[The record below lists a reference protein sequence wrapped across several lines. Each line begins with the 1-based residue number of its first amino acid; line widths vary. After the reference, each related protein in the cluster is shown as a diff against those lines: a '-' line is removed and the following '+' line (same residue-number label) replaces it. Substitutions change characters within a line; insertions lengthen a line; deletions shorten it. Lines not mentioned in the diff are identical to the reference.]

1 LNFPFDSFF
10 KLNESLG
17 SVRLQPLQFL
27 VSETGQRHPRQSSE
41 RWSFSF
47 WHIGHIETFIIDYT
61 TGVYTSPAYRVNINQ
76 PAGLNSDRLVFCLVP
91 LFTFW
96 NNTILFKEIFGR
108 RVSVGFGNHIG
119 VLQPEAIR
127 LGTEEADGAI
137 GLYEAEGSIGVGI
150 ITSCKEGD
158 DSFSWGESS
167 VIGLGFD
174 GESAVA
180 VGSWVTDGQLPVMGF
195 KAEGLGV
202 HQSFSCW

>member
-1 LNFPFDSFF
+1 MNFPFDSFF

-108 RVSVGFGNHIG
+108 RVSVGAGNHIC
-119 VLQPEAIR
+119 VLEPDAIR
-127 LGTEEADGAI
+127 LGTEEANGSV
-137 GLYEAEGSIGVGI
+137 GLDEAEGSIRRGIVGA
-150 ITSCKEGD
+150 SQESD
-158 DSFSWGESS
+158 DSFVGGEFG
-167 VIGLGFD
+167 IGGLGLD
-174 GESAVA
+174 GECTMPACCWVA
-180 VGSWVTDGQLPVMGF
+180 DGQLPVMSL
-195 KAEGLGV
+195 EV
-202 HQSFSCW
+202 E